1 MFILGKISPG
11 RDGAP
16 VAGDLS
22 SGLGRVR
29 FQSPVGTTEIMA
41 HTYISQL
48 VHCVFSTKNRLNCIG
63 EEIRS
68 ELWSYIGGIASTN
81 HMKAIAIGGTANH
94 MHILLSLPATMPLSK
109 AMQLIKGGS
118 SKWLHEK
125 TGNRFQ
131 WQESYGAFTVSV
143 SHLKPTIDYINGQAE
158 HHAKRDFEDEFRGF
172 LKRHG
177 IAFDERYVFG

>member
-1 MFILGKISPG
+1 
-11 RDGAP
+11 
-16 VAGDLS
+16 
-22 SGLGRVR
+22 
-29 FQSPVGTTEIMA
+29 MA

-63 EEIRS
+63 DEIRP
-68 ELWSYIGGIASTN
+68 ELWSYIGGIARTN

-94 MHILLSLPATMPLSK
+94 VHILLSLPATVPLAK

-125 TGNRFQ
+125 TGSRFQ

-177 IAFDERYVFG
+177 ITFDEKYVFG